1 MLTIIKGYYDKGKI
15 VLEENPPVKNKTE
28 VMVTFLTDKTNKSTT
43 IRKLGGLEGK
53 VKLPDDFNEPLDDM
67 KDYM

>member
-28 VMVTFLTDKTNKSTT
+28 VMVTFLTD
-43 IRKLGGLEGK
+43 RR
-53 VKLPDDFNEPLDDM
+53 P
-67 KDYM
+67 